1 MKILLITA
9 FFYPQNVIAVSRVG
23 QWAKYLS
30 RFGHDVTILTTKK
43 YPFWPLDYNVEIPGN
58 LKIIE
63 IDYLSLLL
71 LRIFGISDNR
81 DAEKVKKYNKI
92 IKINNLLR
100 FIKHKIFNFL
110 DLHDFWIIPAKKIGL
125 EKAEKESFDL
135 IISSYSPA
143 AVHHVA
149 KSIKLKIPK
158 AIWIA
163 DFRDLWSK
171 NHLNDQSL
179 FQNLINIIREKGCLK
194 HADILTTVSEPL
206 ANTLKK
212 DYPFK
217 NVYVIPNGYDPEDY
231 SDFNEQKN
239 HPVSHACPI
248 IISYTGMI
256 YENKRDPTPLLI
268 SINNLIDAGLIKK
281 NQIIVNFYGPSKLIL
296 EKIINLGNY
305 NRHGCV
311 GVYDQVER
319 CKSISIQKKSD
330 ILLLLEWS
338 DKSARGV
345 LTGKLFEYLVS
356 GRPILGVGVHPDS
369 EAGILIKKTNV
380 GFISETVSDIENFL
394 INYVKSKSFKLFNP
408 NIEEIKKYS
417 RRNQV
422 ESMLEIV
429 DKFVYEKK

>member
-1 MKILLITA
+1 MKVLLITA

-43 YPFWPLDYNVEIPGN
+43 YPFWPLDYHVQMPDN

-63 IDYLSLLL
+63 VDYLSVLL
-71 LRIFGISDNR
+71 LRMLGISDNNN
-81 DAEKVKKYNKI
+81 AEKVARENKI
-92 IKINNLLR
+92 NKLNNLLR
-100 FIKHKIFNFL
+100 FIKYKMLNFL

-125 EKAEKESFDL
+125 EKAANENFDL
-135 IISSYSPA
+135 IISSYSPG
-143 AVHHVA
+143 AVHHIA
-149 KSIKLKIPK
+149 KGIKLKIPK

-171 NHLNDQSL
+171 NHLNDKGI
-179 FQNLINIIREKGCLK
+179 FQIIINKIRERECIKY
-194 HADILTTVSEPL
+194 ADILTTVSGPL
-206 ANTLKK
+206 ASILKY

-217 NVYVIPNGYDPEDY
+217 NVHVIPNGYDPEDY
-231 SDFNEQKN
+231 SGFGELNN
-239 HPVSHACPI
+239 YPVSRAFPV

-268 SINNLIDAGLIKK
+268 AINNLIDAGLIEK
-281 NQIIVNFYGPSKLIL
+281 NQIMVNFYGPSKLIL
-296 EKIINLGNY
+296 EKIINLGDY
-305 NRHGCV
+305 NRHGCI
-311 GVYDQVER
+311 GIYDQVER
-319 CKSISIQKKSD
+319 YKSILIQKKSD

-338 DKSARGV
+338 DKSSRGV

-369 EAGILIKKTNV
+369 EAGTLIKKTDA
-380 GFISETVSDIENFL
+380 GFVSETISDIENFL
-394 INYVKSKSFKLFNP
+394 IDYIKNKSFKLFNP

-422 ESMLEIV
+422 KSMLEIV
-429 DKFVYEKK
+429 DKFVNEKK